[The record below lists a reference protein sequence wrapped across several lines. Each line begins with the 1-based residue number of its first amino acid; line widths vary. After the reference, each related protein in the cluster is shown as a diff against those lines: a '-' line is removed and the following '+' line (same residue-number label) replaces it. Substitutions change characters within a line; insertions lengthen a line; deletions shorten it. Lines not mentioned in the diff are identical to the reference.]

1 MLLVVSAR
9 GQDPFG
15 GGDDDVLTLEALDSC
30 LRSEG
35 FETELAKDGEEALS
49 VWKERKVDLVCL
61 DIMMPKV
68 DGFEVC
74 RQIRKSE
81 EEVPVIFLSAKNEE
95 VDVVVGLELGADDF
109 VRKPFGKH
117 ELLARIRSVLRRTG
131 GKKREREYFLIR
143 GELRVFPKELRAERE
158 DGSGDIL
165 LAPRE
170 VAILQLLS
178 DRKGEAVSRDVLLDE
193 CWGVSYFPE
202 SRSLDQY
209 IAQLR
214 KKIEVKLAEPRL
226 IETVRGVEYR
236 IPG

>member
-1 MLLVVSAR
+1 MKVLVAE
-9 GQDPFG
+9 
-15 GGDDDVLTLEALDSC
+15 DDALTLEALDTC
-30 LRSEG
+30 LSQEG
-35 FETELAKDGEEALS
+35 FETVLAENGQEALER
-49 VWKERKVDLVCL
+49 WKEGGIDLVCL
-61 DIMMPKV
+61 DIMMPEI
-68 DGFEVC
+68 DGFELC
-74 RQIRKSE
+74 RRIRKDD

-117 ELLARIRSVLRRTG
+117 EFLARVRTVLRRG
-131 GKKREREYFLIR
+131 ASQGKVGESFLIQ

-158 DGSGDIL
+158 GGEIA

-170 VAILQLLS
+170 VAILKLLLG
-178 DRKGEAVSRDVLLDE
+178 RAGEAVSRDVILDE

-214 KKIEVKLAEPRL
+214 KKIEADPKAPRI
-226 IETVRGVEYR
+226 IETVRGVGYR
-236 IPG
+236 IST